1 MMDSKKIY
9 KQLLVTLLI
18 ILSFFSLSCSDIL
31 GVDPKPVNVEREIVF
46 QITLKDNSGF
56 MQTLFG
62 NDGVRGAEVS
72 LKSNLLGT
80 EYNLI
85 SDSNGVVKINGI
97 ISDQYI
103 VTATRQMTGDEML
116 IVSGTGATN
125 VKLVNKLN
133 RIIELSAASSRS
145 IELGMEIVIGGS
157 PLIISEIYACGPQ
170 GSGLYYHD
178 KYVEIYNQSDSVL
191 YLDKMMIAIVY
202 TNSNTGLQ
210 YRDDPEFIHSKS
222 IWIFPGTGNDY
233 PILPGQ
239 FVVCTEDAI
248 DHRINA
254 PNSVDLSNADFEFY
268 KDDAPDVD
276 NPAIPNMIRIYQ
288 TSGNDWLIGGE
299 TGALV
304 LATFPADSLKPFDDQ
319 FLLPYTS
326 VLDGVEY
333 KSDPTRLDKKIL
345 NEGIDAGSTGGIQF
359 YTGKS
364 MERIIISDTERKIL
378 KDENNSSVDFM
389 IIDAPTP
396 GRYH

>member
-345 NEGIDAGSTGGIQF
+345 NEGIDAGCTGGIQF

>member
-333 KSDPTRLDKKIL
+333 KSDPT
-345 NEGIDAGSTGGIQF
+345 
-359 YTGKS
+359 
-364 MERIIISDTERKIL
+364 
-378 KDENNSSVDFM
+378 
-389 IIDAPTP
+389 
-396 GRYH
+396 